1 MNPNVT
7 PLFERSK
14 TWRAEMTA
22 LRKLVLETELTEEMK
37 WYQPCYTYEGKNVV
51 IIGKLKD
58 CCVLSFFK
66 GALLADSEGVL
77 EAPGPNTQSGR
88 VIRIRSVEDVPR
100 LAPSI
105 RTFLKEA
112 IANEKAGRT
121 VAFKSIAEREI
132 PAELEEQFARV
143 KGLRTAFEALTP
155 GRRRA
160 YLMHFASAKQS
171 STRTA
176 RIERATPDI
185 IEGKGLGERRVT
197 SDE

>member
-1 MNPNVT
+1 
-7 PLFERSK
+7 
-14 TWRAEMTA
+14 
-22 LRKLVLETELTEEMK
+22 LRELVLETDLIEELK
-37 WYQPCYTYEGKNVV
+37 WYQPCYTLNGKNVA

-66 GALLADSEGVL
+66 GALLADPKGVL
-77 EAPGPNTQSGR
+77 EAPGPNSQAGR
-88 VIRIRSVEDVPR
+88 VIRIRSVEDVQR

-121 VAFKSIAEREI
+121 VAFKPIAEREI
-132 PAELEEQFARV
+132 PAELQEQFARV

-176 RIERATPDI
+176 RIERAIPDI
-185 IEGKGLGERRVT
+185 MEGKGMGERRET

>member
-1 MNPNVT
+1 MNPKVS
-7 PLFERSK
+7 PLFNRSK
-14 TWRAEMTA
+14 TWREEMAA
-22 LRKLVLETELTEEMK
+22 LRELVLETELTEELK
-37 WYQPCYTYEGKNVV
+37 WYQPCYTYEGKNIV

-66 GALLADSEGVL
+66 GALLADNRGIL

-88 VIRIRSVEDVPR
+88 VIRIRSVDDVKR

-105 RTFLKEA
+105 RRFLKEA

-132 PAELEEQFARV
+132 PEELEQQFDRY
-143 KGLRTAFEALTP
+143 KGLREAFNALTP

-160 YLMHFASAKQS
+160 YLMHFASAKQAA
-171 STRTA
+171 TRIA
-176 RIERATPDI
+176 RIERAIPAI
-185 IEGKGLGERRVT
+185 LEGRGMGE
-197 SDE
+197 